1 MYLYLVRHGQSEG
14 NAKRLFFGHTDY
26 PLTALGREQA
36 RQAAKK
42 LSSVSFS
49 RCVTS
54 DLLRAWETAQICVG
68 ARALRPEKNAALRE
82 QFMGALEGCDWAQSR
97 ALYGDMIDAFVHNWY
112 DTVPP
117 TVEPPASMEA
127 RVAACVNDVLACGE
141 DTLLVAHNGSLSLV
155 LKRLDLLG
163 PDTLMQPEHA
173 CRHGCYSAVRIEESG
188 KAVLEGF
195 NL

>member
-1 MYLYLVRHGQSEG
+1 
-14 NAKRLFFGHTDY
+14 
-26 PLTALGREQA
+26 
-36 RQAAKK
+36 
-42 LSSVSFS
+42 
-49 RCVTS
+49 
-54 DLLRAWETAQICVG
+54 
-68 ARALRPEKNAALRE
+68 
-82 QFMGALEGCDWAQSR
+82 MGALEGCDWAQSR

-127 RVAACVNDVLACGE
+127 RVAACVDEVLACGE

-155 LKRLDLLG
+155 LKRLDLMG

-173 CRHGCYSAVRIEESG
+173 FRHGCYSAVRIEESG